1 MVLRSFLRQLVFT
14 RLRLKSIIFGRDDT
28 SSFRIEARLRHFYD
42 RPQLTMCILN
52 YCAHDG
58 KVSLRFLYKR
68 LAYVDEDV
76 DRGIVTRL
84 RYRVTITS
92 KGKEGNK
99 RGKSLV
105 S

>member
-1 MVLRSFLRQLVFT
+1 MS
-14 RLRLKSIIFGRDDT
+14 
-28 SSFRIEARLRHFYD
+28 
-42 RPQLTMCILN
+42 ILN

-92 KGKEGNK
+92 KRKGGKQARK
-99 RGKSLV
+99 ISRVMKTHSL
-105 S
+105 SLSLSH